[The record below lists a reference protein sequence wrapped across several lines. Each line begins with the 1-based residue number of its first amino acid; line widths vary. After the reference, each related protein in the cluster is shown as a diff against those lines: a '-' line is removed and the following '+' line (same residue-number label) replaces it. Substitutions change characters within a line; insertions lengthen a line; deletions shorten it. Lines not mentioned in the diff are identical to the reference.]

1 MRISAE
7 AKAQSTSKGK
17 KTNTHLIERTREDRS
32 EGIQVHHHR
41 IANENK
47 VSDAIKISQGAAVN
61 TNDLYSKPVAI
72 EFE

>member
-1 MRISAE
+1 M
-7 AKAQSTSKGK
+7 KAQSTSKGK

-41 IANENK
+41 IANEENK
-47 VSDAIKISQGAAVN
+47 VSDVIRISQGAAVN
-61 TNDLYSKPVAI
+61 TNDLNSKPVVI